1 MKADKKISIK
11 VKSKTEQR
19 IMEDPEVEMIT
30 EWNIQR
36 ILVAL
41 IVLIL
46 FLVVPAYYFSRSD
59 KSSFD
64 ESVVK
69 DASALALS
77 NKTDIKKQN
86 SFKEPS
92 AKPFKVKASPDKNT
106 SQQALAKN
114 AVKQIPHKQQATNNK
129 IPPQSEPLAI
139 PANLAENTDS
149 KNRSTK
155 VAGVNKPQQTT
166 VHEKPADTK
175 SLNAHVIR
183 ALLAQGVNKLEPFG
197 QVELPLLV
205 NDSQAQGITYFT
217 EVSDMQGET
226 VFHEWLKQ
234 GEIIYKRKI
243 HIGGKRWRFYTSK
256 LFTYSSNGQ
265 WQVRVITEQGDI
277 LHQMDFSVEK
287 R

>member
-19 IMEDPEVEMIT
+19 IMEDPEVEMIS

-41 IVLIL
+41 LVLLL
-46 FLVVPAYYFSRSD
+46 FVVIPAYYFSRS
-59 KSSFD
+59 D

-69 DASALALS
+69 DASAPALS
-77 NKTDIKKQN
+77 NKTDIKKQD
-86 SFKEPS
+86 SLKEPI
-92 AKPFKVKASPDKNT
+92 AKQSKIDVSPDKNI

-114 AVKQIPHKQQATNNK
+114 AVKQTPHKQQATNNK
-129 IPPQSEPLAI
+129 IPPLPDTLAI
-139 PANLAENTDS
+139 PANVAEKPDLKNTP
-149 KNRSTK
+149 TE
-155 VAGVNKPQQTT
+155 VAVEKKTQQTSLRNKT
-166 VHEKPADTK
+166 VDTK
-175 SLNAHVIR
+175 SMNAHVIR

-205 NDSQAQGITYFT
+205 NDSKAQGITYFT
-217 EVSDMQGET
+217 EVSDMQGAT

-243 HIGGKRWRFYTSK
+243 NIGGKRWRFYTSK